1 MTLQQL
7 RYIIE
12 IAQSGSISLAAQRLF
27 ITQPSLS
34 KSVADLEKEMGI
46 TIFYRG
52 SRGVMLSPDGVK
64 FLAYARQVVE
74 QADLLEQQYKFG
86 TPVRRVFALS
96 AQHYAV
102 VASAFIDLVREYRED
117 QYEFT
122 LRESRTYDIIEDV
135 RTQRSELGIL
145 FLSHFNREVLL
156 RIIRDA
162 ELEFV
167 PLFTARP
174 HIFVSTDHPLAR
186 RSSVTLDELRSYPR
200 LVYEQGLHNS
210 FYFSEEPHSTAESP
224 KNIVVTDR
232 ATLFNLL
239 VGLGAYTISSGI
251 IHQDASGSRITSVPL
266 ESDEIMQIGY
276 LHPKD
281 QPLSRLGQRY
291 LEFLQPYLRQK
302 SPSVSDAGT
311 EPDPLCLEY
320 RVPIVLGYGYQ
331 SLISIGI

>member
-210 FYFSEEPHSTAESP
+210 FSRKSP
-224 KNIVVTDR
+224 IPPPKAPRTSWSPTVPPSLTCWWDWAPIP
-232 ATLFNLL
+232 
-239 VGLGAYTISSGI
+239 
-251 IHQDASGSRITSVPL
+251 SVPA
-266 ESDEIMQIGY
+266 SSTRTPAG
-276 LHPKD
+276 PG
-281 QPLSRLGQRY
+281 S
-291 LEFLQPYLRQK
+291 LRCPWKATK
-302 SPSVSDAGT
+302 SCRSATSTP
-311 EPDPLCLEY
+311 
-320 RVPIVLGYGYQ
+320 R
-331 SLISIGI
+331 ISP

>member
-266 ESDEIMQIGY
+266 ESDEIM
-276 LHPKD
+276 H
-281 QPLSRLGQRY
+281 RLPPPQGSAPEPSGSAVSGIPPALPPAEAAVCIRC
-291 LEFLQPYLRQK
+291 RHRTR
-302 SPSVSDAGT
+302 SP
-311 EPDPLCLEY
+311 
-320 RVPIVLGYGYQ
+320 VPVIQSAIVLGYGYQ
-331 SLISIGI
+331 SFISISI

>member
-52 SRGVMLSPDGVK
+52 K

-302 SPSVSDAGT
+302 PPSVSDAGT
-311 EPDPLCLEY
+311 EPDPLCL
-320 RVPIVLGYGYQ
+320 
-331 SLISIGI
+331 

>member
-122 LRESRTYDIIEDV
+122 L
-135 RTQRSELGIL
+135 
-145 FLSHFNREVLL
+145 
-156 RIIRDA
+156 A

-302 SPSVSDAGT
+302 PPSVSDAGT
-311 EPDPLCLEY
+311 EPDPLCL
-320 RVPIVLGYGYQ
+320 
-331 SLISIGI
+331 

>member
-1 MTLQQL
+1 M
-7 RYIIE
+7 
-12 IAQSGSISLAAQRLF
+12 
-27 ITQPSLS
+27 
-34 KSVADLEKEMGI
+34 
-46 TIFYRG
+46 
-52 SRGVMLSPDGVK
+52 
-64 FLAYARQVVE
+64 
-74 QADLLEQQYKFG
+74 
-86 TPVRRVFALS
+86 
-96 AQHYAV
+96 
-102 VASAFIDLVREYRED
+102 
-117 QYEFT
+117 
-122 LRESRTYDIIEDV
+122 
-135 RTQRSELGIL
+135 
-145 FLSHFNREVLL
+145 LL

-302 SPSVSDAGT
+302 PPSVSDAGT
-311 EPDPLCLEY
+311 EPDPPCL
-320 RVPIVLGYGYQ
+320 
-331 SLISIGI
+331 

>member
-276 LHPKD
+276 LHPCLLYTSDAADEIGYLHPKD

-302 SPSVSDAGT
+302 PPSVSDAGT
-311 EPDPLCLEY
+311 EPDPLCL
-320 RVPIVLGYGYQ
+320 
-331 SLISIGI
+331 

>member
-210 FYFSEEPHSTAESP
+210 FYFSEESHSTAESP

-302 SPSVSDAGT
+302 PPSVSDAGT
-311 EPDPLCLEY
+311 EPDPLCL
-320 RVPIVLGYGYQ
+320 
-331 SLISIGI
+331 

>member
-1 MTLQQL
+1 M
-7 RYIIE
+7 
-12 IAQSGSISLAAQRLF
+12 
-27 ITQPSLS
+27 
-34 KSVADLEKEMGI
+34 
-46 TIFYRG
+46 
-52 SRGVMLSPDGVK
+52 
-64 FLAYARQVVE
+64 VE

-302 SPSVSDAGT
+302 PPSVSDSGT
-311 EPDPLCLEY
+311 EPDPLCL
-320 RVPIVLGYGYQ
+320 
-331 SLISIGI
+331 